1 MYLPCFVF
9 PYQRVPCLRKTP
21 DSVLTHT
28 IPALFVCD
36 ACCFAAPEVA
46 GVVEAGVVEVEEVEG
61 EEAEV
66 GFAVL
71 GAAAGVAAAGGLS
84 ALLDCGDCAR
94 TMEPLA
100 KSTDATSAEA
110 TSAEATSRARDSF
123 FALGFIAL
131 LLMDLRV
138 HWNAG

>member
-1 MYLPCFVF
+1 
-9 PYQRVPCLRKTP
+9 
-21 DSVLTHT
+21 
-28 IPALFVCD
+28 
-36 ACCFAAPEVA
+36 
-46 GVVEAGVVEVEEVEG
+46 VVEAGVVEAEEAEG

-84 ALLDCGDCAR
+84 ALPDCGDCAR
-94 TMEPLA
+94 SIEPLA
-100 KSTDATSAEA
+100 TNTDA
-110 TSAEATSRARDSF
+110 TSAEATSRARDNF
-123 FALGFIAL
+123 FALRFIAL